1 MPVWDVP
8 VMTITI
14 DTTEGK
20 YEYVLYMKTTRKVY
34 YTLNGEGEFYIG
46 VDKMLQLQREAVAI
60 YNGELVE

>member
-1 MPVWDVP
+1 
-8 VMTITI
+8 
-14 DTTEGK
+14 
-20 YEYVLYMKTTRKVY
+20 MKTTRKVY